1 MKSII
6 RIKKI
11 NGKEYWYEDIP
22 YYDKE
27 KKQIRHRSKYIG
39 KNVNGSPVK
48 MRSDIPSVPHASYNY
63 GEFIPLLST
72 IKELHIDDYLDDLLN
87 ENDKRMVLAISLSR
101 IVRPTAMHNIKI
113 WYEGSFLS
121 REFPELPLTSQRIS
135 DLLARIGESNVP
147 SVFMGKMVSSLGTKS
162 ILMYDITSFSSYSRL
177 INLLEYGYSRDDPE
191 LPQIN
196 LSMIIDKNKG
206 IPVMY
211 DIYPGSIV
219 DVSTLKNTIKKVE
232 SCGIQDYT
240 LVMDRGFF
248 SQTNLEEL
256 LSEELSFIIPA
267 TMALKEVKEL
277 MSTVQKSIEDPN
289 NLKKF
294 NKSPI
299 FVKPV
304 VLALQNSRI
313 RGYCYYDQ
321 KREQTEKEVFY
332 TRLYDAIEKLRGMK
346 IPKWRNPEGVFR
358 EQAKSLSKYL
368 TWKQIDDHFEIGVMK
383 NSVTQRINK
392 MGKYFIFYN
401 GDLDWMECLSIYRE
415 RDAIEK
421 AFRSLKHD
429 IEAIPL
435 NTNKENTTRGF
446 IFVCFIA
453 LIIRMRLLNL
463 MKEKELIKEY
473 TVERL
478 LLELEKIKQ
487 IELTNGNVLLTELTK
502 KHKKILDDLKLC
514 A

>member
-1 MKSII
+1 MKSTI

-11 NGKEYWYEDIP
+11 NGKEYWYEDVP
-22 YYDKE
+22 YYDKK

-48 MRSDIPSVPHASYNY
+48 MRSDVLPTPRASYNY

-87 ENDKRMVLAISLSR
+87 ENDKRTVLAISLNR
-101 IVRPTAMHNIKI
+101 IAHPTAMHNIKT

-121 REFPELPLTSQRIS
+121 REFPLPLTSQRIS
-135 DLLARIGESNVP
+135 NLLAQIGESNVP
-147 SVFMGKMVSSLGTKS
+147 SMFMGKIVSSLGTKS
-162 ILMYDITSFSSYSRL
+162 VLMHDITSLSSYSRL
-177 INLLEYGYSRDDPE
+177 INLLEYGYSRDDPK
-191 LPQIN
+191 LPQLN
-196 LSMIIDKNKG
+196 LSMILDRSKG

-211 DIYPGSIV
+211 DIYPGSVV

-232 SCGIQDYT
+232 SCGIEDCT

-256 LSEELSFIIPA
+256 LSEKFSFIIPA
-267 TMALKEVKEL
+267 TMALKEVKES
-277 MSTVQKSIEDPN
+277 MSVVQKSIEDPD
-289 NLKKF
+289 NLQKF

-304 VLALQNSRI
+304 VLVLQDSRI

-321 KREQTEKEVFY
+321 KREQNEKEIFY
-332 TRLYDAIEKLRGMK
+332 TRLYDVIEKFRGMR
-346 IPKWRNPEGVFR
+346 IPKWRSPEGVFR

-368 TWKQIDDHFEIGVMK
+368 TWKQIDDHFEIGVRK
-383 NSVTQRINK
+383 NAVAQRINR

-401 GDLDWMECLSIYRE
+401 GDLDWMDCLSIYRE

-421 AFRSLKHD
+421 GFRSLKHD

-435 NTNKENTTRGF
+435 NTNKESTTRGF

-463 MKEKELIKEY
+463 MKEKELSKEY

-502 KHKKILDDLKLC
+502 GHKKILEDLKLC